1 MTDVP
6 RKVTTTA
13 IHSKKSKTF
22 VLYDEDHTL
31 GNALRHVV
39 MRDANTDFC
48 GYTVPHPSEKYLHLR
63 VQTRKNTAEDA
74 LVDGAETLKKILR
87 EGQRESLEK
96 ILREGQT
103 ETLDELLRVGQTET
117 LKKILRVGQ
126 TEILK
131 SE

>member
-1 MTDVP
+1 MADVP

-63 VQTRKNTAEDA
+63 VQTRKNTAEEKGQDA
-74 LVDGAETLKKILR
+74 GTWFASCIRSAGKEFQSHD
-87 EGQRESLEK
+87 Q
-96 ILREGQT
+96 
-103 ETLDELLRVGQTET
+103 
-117 LKKILRVGQ
+117 
-126 TEILK
+126 
-131 SE
+131 